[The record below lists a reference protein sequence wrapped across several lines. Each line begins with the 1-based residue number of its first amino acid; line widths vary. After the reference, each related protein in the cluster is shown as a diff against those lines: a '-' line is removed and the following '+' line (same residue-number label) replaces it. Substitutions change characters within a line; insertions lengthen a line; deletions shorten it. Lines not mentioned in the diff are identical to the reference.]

1 MTHDLGDRPD
11 PVVAGIGRWR
21 LLRGDRR
28 QSRATTMA
36 PPVDEPTV
44 DLGLLAMRQML
55 DLAENRLLRT
65 QAKVEKVLAHL
76 AERRRWSAMT
86 VDELLAAIKTEVF
99 DTVYMTVTG
108 KAE

>member
-1 MTHDLGDRPD
+1 M
-11 PVVAGIGRWR
+11 
-21 LLRGDRR
+21 
-28 QSRATTMA
+28 
-36 PPVDEPTV
+36 
-44 DLGLLAMRQML
+44 DLGLLAMQRMLDNAEAAL

-65 QAKVEKVLAHL
+65 QAKTERLLAHL

-86 VDELLAAIKTEVF
+86 VDEVLAAIKTEVF

>member
-1 MTHDLGDRPD
+1 MSHDLGDRPD
-11 PVVAGIGRWR
+11 PAVAGIGRWR

-36 PPVDEPTV
+36 PPVDTE
-44 DLGLLAMRQML
+44 LLAMQRML
-55 DLAENRLLRT
+55 DNAENRLLRT
-65 QAKVEKVLAHL
+65 QAKTERLLAHL

-86 VDELLAAIKTEVF
+86 VDEVLAAIKTEVF